1 MRIRSS
7 QALLLQLGGRKGSGS
22 MASMERS
29 HALTITWRAHVR
41 IEVPILKE
49 QWTTPGA
56 GGQTLV
62 PRTGDRTSGKNGSR
76 EIGRTGD
83 MTAQVT
89 SRIVKGV
96 AVVSVDGELDVHTS
110 PKLRSS
116 IRHMLAEGQCRI
128 IVNLLKTTYLDG
140 QALAVL
146 TATQQQA
153 RAAGGNVGFVHS
165 QPLFTRLFALA
176 GVRGSFPA
184 FRTEALAVRAA
195 GRWTK
200 TSPRA

>member
-1 MRIRSS
+1 M
-7 QALLLQLGGRKGSGS
+7 
-22 MASMERS
+22 
-29 HALTITWRAHVR
+29 
-41 IEVPILKE
+41 
-49 QWTTPGA
+49 
-56 GGQTLV
+56 
-62 PRTGDRTSGKNGSR
+62 
-76 EIGRTGD
+76 
-83 MTAQVT
+83 
-89 SRIVKGV
+89 
-96 AVVSVDGELDVHTS
+96 VSVDGELDVHTS